1 MSNIIKQTFK
11 HGIFSYY
18 SNDQF
23 IGKSLSEYGEWSEAE
38 VGLLKQL
45 LADSEN
51 IIEVGSNIGTHTI
64 PLAKQVSNG
73 GIVYAIEPQYQNHK
87 LLIDNI
93 NNNELKNVK
102 VLKKTLAGKQA
113 IKVKHLSLCLS
124 RHNNERNCK

>member
-23 IGKSLSEYGEWSEAE
+23 VGKSLSEYGEWSEAE
-38 VGLLKQL
+38 VSLLKQL
-45 LADSEN
+45 LADSDN
-51 IIEVGSNIGTHTI
+51 MIEVGSNIGTHTI

-87 LLIDNI
+87 LLLDNI
-93 NNNELKNVK
+93 ENNELKNVK
-102 VLKKTLAGKQA
+102 VLKIA
-113 IKVKHLSLCLS
+113 ISSKEGEAV
-124 RHNNERNCK
+124 E